1 MQDLLALDFIEP
13 PAVGLAAAFEVIEGF
28 LLEGFR
34 LEGFRLEGFRLL
46 GESGVPVGFEFGG
59 DQAVVGVGA

>member
-13 PAVGLAAAFEVIEGF
+13 PAVGLAAPFEVIEGF
-28 LLEGFR
+28 L
-34 LEGFRLEGFRLL
+34 LEGFRLL